1 MRTAAVF
8 GYSLRR
14 AKNVYV
20 RFGSLVD
27 IELVDIEIVVSR
39 MSALPPKVD
48 MFTIKTNV
56 C

>member
-1 MRTAAVF
+1 VRTAAVF

-27 IELVDIEIVVSR
+27 MEIVVSR

-48 MFTIKTNV
+48 MFTIKTNL